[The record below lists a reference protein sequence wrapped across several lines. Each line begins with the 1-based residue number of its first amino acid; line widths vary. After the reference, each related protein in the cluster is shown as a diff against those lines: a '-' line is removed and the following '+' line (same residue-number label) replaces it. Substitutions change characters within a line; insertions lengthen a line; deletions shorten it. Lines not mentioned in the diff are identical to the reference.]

1 MAFMVEQCVICIEIQ
16 TEILCYRCSHLCTSM
31 TVRIILKCLQT
42 LLVSDATTVRET
54 AQNC

>member
-31 TVRIILKCLQT
+31 TVRILKCLQT